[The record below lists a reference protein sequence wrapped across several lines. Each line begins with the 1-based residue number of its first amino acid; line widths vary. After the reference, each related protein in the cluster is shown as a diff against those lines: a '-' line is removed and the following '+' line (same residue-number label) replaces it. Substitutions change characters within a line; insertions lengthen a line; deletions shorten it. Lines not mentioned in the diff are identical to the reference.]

1 MPRPVP
7 SILAALLTAI
17 SVHTGFSTEDPLA
30 TEARTALARATAAM
44 RAIATEGGYLWRY
57 SPDLSER
64 AGENPATA
72 TQIWVQTPG
81 TPAMGLLYLEAFET
95 TGDATYLDAAKDAA
109 DALVQGQLAS
119 GGWDY
124 LIEFDPVAR
133 EAWYRRDDIGRL
145 PPEEAARR
153 RNTSTYDDDNTQQA
167 LRFLVALTTSA
178 PSSDDPRD
186 RRHREARDYG
196 LAKLM
201 EAQRPSGGWPQRW
214 NGRPA
219 DPAAY
224 PALDARFPEEWPRE
238 HPRASYYDHYTLNDD
253 TQRDCIL
260 TLLDAARR
268 LGRSDCREAALRGAW
283 FLVRARLPE
292 PQPGWAQQYNARME
306 PAWARAFEPPGI
318 STRESAGVIALLAA
332 LYRETGDQG
341 FLAPLPGAISW
352 LRRSEIAP
360 GRWARLYELGTNRP
374 IYGDRDGKIYYRV
387 EDLSL
392 ERQRGY
398 AWQGSFGVPEAIVAA
413 EKALALARGQP
424 GATSPAAPEDVGGH
438 SRAAALAPRVRA
450 LVADLNADGRWLSTA
465 RDGKEVVATAT
476 FIANARLLCAYL
488 KAGES
493 AP

>member
-1 MPRPVP
+1 MPRPALHALAAV
-7 SILAALLTAI
+7 LAALA
-17 SVHTGFSTEDPLA
+17 VHTGFSAEDALA
-30 TEARTALARATAAM
+30 VEARATLARATAAM

-57 SPDLSER
+57 APDLSER

-72 TQIWVQTPG
+72 TQVWVQTPG
-81 TPAMGLLYLEAFET
+81 TPAMGLLFLEAFET
-95 TGDATYLDAAKDAA
+95 TGDDVYLDAAKDAA
-109 DALVQGQLAS
+109 DALVEGQLAS

-124 LIEFDPVAR
+124 LIEFDPAAR
-133 EAWYRRDDIGRL
+133 EAWYRRADLGRL

-167 LRFLVALTTSA
+167 LRFLVALTTTA
-178 PSSDDPRD
+178 PPSDDPRD

-214 NGRPA
+214 NGRAA

-224 PALDARFPEEWPRE
+224 PTLAARFTEEWPRE

-260 TLLDAARR
+260 TLLDAAHR
-268 LGRSDCREAALRGAW
+268 LNRPDCREAALRGGH

-292 PQPGWAQQYNARME
+292 PQPAWAQQYNVRME

-318 STRESAGVIALLAA
+318 STRESAGVISLLAG
-332 LYRETGDQG
+332 LYRETGDKA
-341 FLAPLPGAISW
+341 FLEPLPGAIAW

-387 EDLSL
+387 EDLSP
-392 ERQRGY
+392 ERRSGY
-398 AWQGSFGVPEAIVAA
+398 AWQGSFGVPEAIATA
-413 EKALALARGQP
+413 ERALAASHGTTVSAD
-424 GATSPAAPEDVGGH
+424 GPASEEADGR
-438 SRAAALAPRVRA
+438 SRTDSLGPRVRA
-450 LVADLNADGRWLSTA
+450 IIADLNAEGRWLSTA
-465 RDGKEVVATAT
+465 RDGKEVISTAT

-488 KAGES
+488 RAS
-493 AP
+493 DPTP